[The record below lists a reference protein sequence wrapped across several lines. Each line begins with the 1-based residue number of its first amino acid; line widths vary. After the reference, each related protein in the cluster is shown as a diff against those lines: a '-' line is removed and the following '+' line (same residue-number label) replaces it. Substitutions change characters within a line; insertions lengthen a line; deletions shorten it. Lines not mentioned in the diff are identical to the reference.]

1 MLVWTVPDGQT
12 RYALVDPPAA
22 ESYPV
27 EPGPPVSGARDA
39 RLAAAAARWGTAG
52 APAHRIADAAAV
64 LAVVL
69 SLLWLGRDHHVGLRR
84 PPVARHGGGAGLTGP
99 RTGGGHLR

>member
-22 ESYPV
+22 QSYPV

-39 RLAAAAARWGTAG
+39 RLAAAAAPWGTAG

-69 SLLWLGRDHHVGLRR
+69 SLLWLGRITMLVF
-84 PPVARHGGGAGLTGP
+84 VARLLLGTAVVPG
-99 RTGGGHLR
+99 